1 MGVIM
6 LPPYLIEQFWQ
17 KVQVLLESDHC
28 LKRDRSRE
36 ALSRYRK
43 LVEAKV
49 GDMIYHQEARDV
61 AATIAAAVK
70 AGRLLQSDCMNCQYS
85 MKIQWSDEDQVYIVT
100 VPEFGD
106 FAKTHVSTYEEAAK
120 NGHEVLDLLIET
132 YKAEGRPLPKPAMK
146 EAALKV

>member
-6 LPPYLIEQFWQ
+6 LPPNLIEQFWQ

-49 GDMIYHQEARDV
+49 GGQGCCRNNRGGSQSWALV
-61 AATIAAAVK
+61 AI
-70 AGRLLQSDCMNCQYS
+70 
-85 MKIQWSDEDQVYIVT
+85 
-100 VPEFGD
+100 
-106 FAKTHVSTYEEAAK
+106 
-120 NGHEVLDLLIET
+120 
-132 YKAEGRPLPKPAMK
+132 
-146 EAALKV
+146 